1 MKKRKIIMYI
11 AIIFIVLLIF
21 GIGYLVYI
29 NVNNEEET
37 KEYTP
42 EQEISDEQMRE
53 TVVNLYFLN
62 EETNELEMERRA
74 IDSKLLL
81 ENPYK
86 TLIMLLMEGPQ
97 SENLK
102 KIMPEYITI
111 NNVEFKNGVVFLN
124 LSNNFENEEKK
135 ELIIQ
140 SIEKTLKQLNEVE
153 QIEIINN

>member
-97 SENLK
+97 SENLR